1 MKAKEY
7 LRQLYRLD
15 VIIKQKLREK
25 EELYYLLRGIS
36 GIDYS
41 REKVQASRPNEA
53 SFAKILEKASRLDE
67 EINSEIDKFI
77 DLKHLI
83 IKQIQSMDEHNYI
96 ELLYKRY
103 VEFKDFSTIAD
114 EMNFVVQ
121 YVIELHGKALK
132 AFERTYENL

>member
-41 REKVQASRPNEA
+41 REKIQASRPNEA
-53 SFAKILEKASRLDE
+53 PFAKILEKAAGLDE
-67 EINSEIDKFI
+67 EINSEIDKFV

-83 IKQIQSMDEHNYI
+83 IKQIQSMEEHNYI

>member
-7 LRQLYRLD
+7 LRQLYRLE
-15 VIIKQKLREK
+15 VVIKQKMKEK

-103 VEFKDFSTIAD
+103 VEFKDFSTIAA